1 MAWRNS
7 EMTYFARSCG
17 RQFGLKIKW
26 AAGPRTPYPR
36 SPNGNNQVSCFKNH
50 CLTIQLLK
58 LFRNH
63 FLLYCLFSLFFGSIF
78 VYLFYRAKTFH
89 MPEDGTVPIIM
100 VGPGTGIAPFR
111 SFWQQRQFDVINKP
125 APKAKTHDVTPDSSP
140 LPRRRVSSPAFSG
153 NSLNPS
159 SNRWGTM
166 VLFFGCRDSKQ
177 DFIYKDELARVKDD
191 GALTQVFLALS
202 REPQQPKVTVM
213 ARLFFDTLTGIF
225 GWTTSITHGLS

>member
-1 MAWRNS
+1 MQNLRGQIRCIMGN
-7 EMTYFARSCG
+7 E
-17 RQFGLKIKW
+17 IKW
-26 AAGPRTPYPR
+26 GAGPRTPYPR
-36 SPNGNNQVSCFKNH
+36 SANNNNQVSRFEDH
-50 CLTIQLLK
+50 CLAIQIFK
-58 LFRNH
+58 LFINH
-63 FLLYCLFSLFFGSIF
+63 FLLYCLFSLLFGSIF
-78 VYLFYRAKTFH
+78 VYSFYRAKTFH

-177 DFIYKDELARVKDD
+177 DFIYKDELAKVKDD

-202 REPQQPKVTVM
+202 REPQQPKVRVM
-213 ARLFFDTLTGIF
+213 AWLSFDTLTSIL
-225 GWTTSITHGLS
+225 GWTTSITHSLS

>member
-1 MAWRNS
+1 MQNLRGQIRCIMGN
-7 EMTYFARSCG
+7 E
-17 RQFGLKIKW
+17 IKW
-26 AAGPRTPYPR
+26 GAGPRTPYPR
-36 SPNGNNQVSCFKNH
+36 SANNNNQVSRFEDH
-50 CLTIQLLK
+50 RLAIQIFK
-58 LFRNH
+58 LFINH
-63 FLLYCLFSLFFGSIF
+63 FLLYCLFSLLFGSIF

-125 APKAKTHDVTPDSSP
+125 APKAKSHDVTPDSSP

-177 DFIYKDELARVKDD
+177 DFIYKDELAKVKDD

-202 REPQQPKVTVM
+202 REPQQPKVRVM
-213 ARLFFDTLTGIF
+213 AWLSFDTLTRILG
-225 GWTTSITHGLS
+225 

>member
-1 MAWRNS
+1 
-7 EMTYFARSCG
+7 
-17 RQFGLKIKW
+17 
-26 AAGPRTPYPR
+26 
-36 SPNGNNQVSCFKNH
+36 
-50 CLTIQLLK
+50 
-58 LFRNH
+58 
-63 FLLYCLFSLFFGSIF
+63 
-78 VYLFYRAKTFH
+78 

-125 APKAKTHDVTPDSSP
+125 APKAKSHDVTPDSSP

-177 DFIYKDELARVKDD
+177 DFIYKNELAKVKDD

-202 REPQQPKVTVM
+202 REPQQPKVRGM
-213 ARLFFDTLTGIF
+213 ARLSFDTPTGIF
-225 GWTTSITHGLS
+225 GWMTSTTHSIRPCSYVFATLSWTRH

>member
-1 MAWRNS
+1 MGN
-7 EMTYFARSCG
+7 E
-17 RQFGLKIKW
+17 IKW
-26 AAGPRTPYPR
+26 GAGPRTPYPR
-36 SPNGNNQVSCFKNH
+36 SANNNNQVSRFGDH
-50 CLTIQLLK
+50 CLAIQIFK
-58 LFRNH
+58 LFINH
-63 FLLYCLFSLFFGSIF
+63 FLLYCLFSLLFGSIF

-177 DFIYKDELARVKDD
+177 DFIYKDELAKVKDD

-202 REPQQPKVTVM
+202 REPQQPKVRVM
-213 ARLFFDTLTGIF
+213 AWLSFDTLTRIL
-225 GWTTSITHGLS
+225 GWTTSITHSLS

>member
-1 MAWRNS
+1 MPFRYLNS
-7 EMTYFARSCG
+7 S
-17 RQFGLKIKW
+17 K
-26 AAGPRTPYPR
+26 
-36 SPNGNNQVSCFKNH
+36 S
-50 CLTIQLLK
+50 
-58 LFRNH
+58 LF
-63 FLLYCLFSLFFGSIF
+63 LYCLFSLFFGSVF

-166 VLFFGCRDSKQ
+166 VLFFGCRNSKQ
-177 DFIYKDELARVKDD
+177 DFIYKDELAKVKDD

-202 REPQQPKVTVM
+202 REPQQPKVRVM
-213 ARLFFDTLTGIF
+213 ARLSVDTLTTIF
-225 GWTTSITHGLS
+225 GWTTSITRSLS

>member
-1 MAWRNS
+1 MRAP
-7 EMTYFARSCG
+7 E
-17 RQFGLKIKW
+17 
-26 AAGPRTPYPR
+26 PRTLDLPII
-36 SPNGNNQVSCFKNH
+36 
-50 CLTIQLLK
+50 TIKYYALRIIVLPFRYLNSSK
-58 LFRNH
+58 SLF
-63 FLLYCLFSLFFGSIF
+63 LYCLFSLFFGSVF

-159 SNRWGTM
+159 SNRWRTM
-166 VLFFGCRDSKQ
+166 VLFFGCRNSKQ
-177 DFIYKDELARVKDD
+177 DFIYKDELAKVKDD

-202 REPQQPKVTVM
+202 REPQQPKVRVM
-213 ARLFFDTLTGIF
+213 ARLSVDTLTTIF
-225 GWTTSITHGLS
+225 GWTTSITRSLS

>member
-1 MAWRNS
+1 
-7 EMTYFARSCG
+7 MTYFSRSCG

-26 AAGPRTPYPR
+26 GAGPRTPYLW
-36 SPNGNNQVSCFKNH
+36 SANGNNQVSCFKDH

-58 LFRNH
+58 LLRNL
-63 FLLYCLFSLFFGSIF
+63 FLLYCLFSLFFVSIF
-78 VYLFYRAKTFH
+78 VYLFYRAKTFR

-202 REPQQPKVTVM
+202 REPQQPKVRVM
-213 ARLFFDTLTGIF
+213 ARLSFDTLTSIF
-225 GWTTSITHGLS
+225 GWTTSITHSLS

>member
-1 MAWRNS
+1 
-7 EMTYFARSCG
+7 
-17 RQFGLKIKW
+17 
-26 AAGPRTPYPR
+26 
-36 SPNGNNQVSCFKNH
+36 
-50 CLTIQLLK
+50 
-58 LFRNH
+58 
-63 FLLYCLFSLFFGSIF
+63 
-78 VYLFYRAKTFH
+78 

-125 APKAKTHDVTPDSSP
+125 APKAKSHDVTPDSSP

-177 DFIYKDELARVKDD
+177 DFIYKNELAKVKDD

-202 REPQQPKVTVM
+202 REPQQPKVRGM
-213 ARLFFDTLTGIF
+213 ARLSFDTPTGIF
-225 GWTTSITHGLS
+225 GWMTSTTHSLRPCSAMFLQPSPGLYINIPSRKSAV